1 MENCPLLADTQY
13 WYSVE
18 RRCYGGER
26 RGIRDW
32 TRIWLRSDQL
42 LSRDWVS
49 SSMTDHP
56 EIGRQLGIAFLP
68 PSLISPAWG
77 LNLPYID
84 NIAVLLLI
92 LINGTFYGV
101 SICCRVSNIFS
112 TICYHYLWLVFDIP
126 IIARIYPSL
135 TSTSFLPSP
144 VLYQWMGGAG
154 GTGGCSENVIEIQ
167 PFYLEGS
174 ISNSAFFRSAW
185 QVKTVSVIN

>member
-42 LSRDWVS
+42 ISRDWVS

-126 IIARIYPSL
+126 IIAQIYPSL
-135 TSTSFLPSP
+135 TSTSFLPYP
-144 VLYQWMGGAG
+144 VLYQWMGGRSG
-154 GTGGCSENVIEIQ
+154 GNWGLLRKCDRNTSGIPLKAWRHGG
-167 PFYLEGS
+167 
-174 ISNSAFFRSAW
+174 
-185 QVKTVSVIN
+185 